1 MFVIAVK
8 FGKAVHYNHDILL
21 IKHAKPNQLCYSVR
35 YNRVFVITV
44 IVITEFDCSLLKMQR
59 MKKWSMIT
67 IGMNVAIMS
76 TFTT

>member
-8 FGKAVHYNHDILL
+8 FGKTVRYNHEIIL

-44 IVITEFDCSLLKMQR
+44 IVITEFDCILKDWLKVSIVR
-59 MKKWSMIT
+59 FKKKK
-67 IGMNVAIMS
+67 
-76 TFTT
+76 